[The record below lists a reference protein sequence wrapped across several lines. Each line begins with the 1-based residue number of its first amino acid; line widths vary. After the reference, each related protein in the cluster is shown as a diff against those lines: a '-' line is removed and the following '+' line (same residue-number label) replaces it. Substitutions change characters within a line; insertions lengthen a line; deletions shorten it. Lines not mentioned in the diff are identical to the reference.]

1 MSIRPAPPA
10 SGGACARKPMP
21 SRRVAIFGATSAI
34 AQAVA
39 RRMAARGDALV
50 LVGRDPQRLAAV
62 AADLSVRGAPA
73 VHALTSD
80 LADASRHDGLVAQA
94 WTALGG
100 IDVALIAHGY
110 LGSQR
115 EAETSPAELA
125 AILDTNFTSA
135 ASLATHL
142 AAAFEKQGSG
152 TLAAIGSVAGDR
164 GRQSNYAYGAAKGG
178 LAIFLDGL
186 RHRLAAKGVRV
197 VTLKPGFVDTP
208 MTRDFPK
215 GPLWAS
221 PDRAAASIVAA
232 IDRGA
237 SVAYVPGFWRAI
249 MLVIRA
255 LPEWLLFRT
264 RL

>member
-1 MSIRPAPPA
+1 MAEP
-10 SGGACARKPMP
+10 
-21 SRRVAIFGATSAI
+21 RRVAIFGATSAI

-39 RRMAARGDALV
+39 REFARRCDMLV
-50 LVGRDPQRLAAV
+50 LVGRNAERLAAV
-62 AADLSVRGAPA
+62 ASDLRVRGAGA
-73 VHALTSD
+73 VHTLVAD
-80 LADASRHDGLVAQA
+80 LNETARHDALVEEA
-94 WTALGG
+94 WNALGG
-100 IDVALIAHGY
+100 LDVALIAHGT
-110 LGSQR
+110 LGKQR
-115 EAETSPAELA
+115 EAESSGEKLQEILA
-125 AILDTNFTSA
+125 ANFTSA
-135 ASLATHL
+135 ASLAMGL
-142 AAAFEKQGSG
+142 AQRFERQGSG

-186 RHRLAAKGVRV
+186 RHRLHASGVRV

-215 GPLWAS
+215 GPLWAT
-221 PDRAAASIVAA
+221 PEQAAAAIVRA

-249 MLVIRA
+249 MLVIRN

>member
-1 MSIRPAPPA
+1 MA
-10 SGGACARKPMP
+10 
-21 SRRVAIFGATSAI
+21 SRRVAIFAATSAI

-39 RRMAARGDALV
+39 RRMAERGDAML
-50 LVGRDPQRLAAV
+50 LVGRDARRLEAV
-62 AADLSVRGAPA
+62 AGDLEARGAPA
-73 VHALTSD
+73 AITLVAD
-80 LADASRHDGLVAQA
+80 LRDASRHRELVTQA
-94 WTALGG
+94 WAALGG
-100 IDVALIAHGY
+100 VDVALIAHGY

-115 EAETSPAELA
+115 EAESSPQELA
-125 AILDTNFTSA
+125 AILDTNFASA
-135 ASLATHL
+135 ASLAMHL
-142 AAAFEKQGSG
+142 AEAFERQGSG

-186 RHRLAAKGVRV
+186 RHRLAGKGIRV

-221 PDRAAASIVAA
+221 ADRVAAGIVAA

-237 SVAYVPGFWRAI
+237 SVAYVPRFWRAI
-249 MLVIRA
+249 MLVIRS
-255 LPEWLLFRT
+255 LPEWLLFKT

>member
-1 MSIRPAPPA
+1 VA
-10 SGGACARKPMP
+10 S
-21 SRRVAIFGATSAI
+21 RVAIFGATSAI

-39 RRMAARGDALV
+39 RRLAERGDAFILIA
-50 LVGRDPQRLAAV
+50 RDGQRLDAV
-62 AADLSVRGAPA
+62 AADLEVRGASG
-73 VHALTSD
+73 VHSLVADLT
-80 LADASRHDGLVAQA
+80 DASRHAELVAQCWA
-94 WTALGG
+94 AHGG

-115 EAETSPAELA
+115 MAESSPAELA
-125 AILDTNFTSA
+125 AILDANFVSA
-135 ASLATHL
+135 ASLAMRL
-142 AAAFEKQGSG
+142 AESFAQQRSG
-152 TLAAIGSVAGDR
+152 TLAAIASVAGDR

-186 RHRLAAKGVRV
+186 RHRLAPQGVKV
-197 VTLKPGFVDTP
+197 VTIKPGFVDTP

-215 GPLWAS
+215 GPLWAT
-221 PDRAAASIVAA
+221 PEAVAGGIVRA

-249 MLVIRA
+249 MLVIRS
-255 LPEWLLFRT
+255 LPEWILFRT

>member
-1 MSIRPAPPA
+1 MAEP
-10 SGGACARKPMP
+10 
-21 SRRVAIFGATSAI
+21 RRVAIFGATSAI

-39 RRMAARGDALV
+39 RQLAQRCDTLV
-50 LVGRDPQRLAAV
+50 LVGRNPERLEAV
-62 AADLSVRGAPA
+62 AADVRVRGAGA
-73 VHALTSD
+73 VHTLVAD
-80 LADASRHDGLVAQA
+80 LNDTGRHDGLVDEA
-94 WTALGG
+94 WNALGG
-100 IDVALIAHGY
+100 LDVALIAHGV
-110 LGSQR
+110 LGRQKDA
-115 EAETSPAELA
+115 EASGEHLQEILA
-125 AILDTNFTSA
+125 SNFTSA
-135 ASLATHL
+135 ASLAMRL
-142 AAAFEKQGSG
+142 AQRFERQGSG

-186 RHRLAAKGVRV
+186 RHRLHASGVRV

-215 GPLWAS
+215 GPLWAT
-221 PDRAAASIVAA
+221 PEQAAAAIVRA

-249 MLVIRA
+249 LLVIRS
-255 LPEWLLFRT
+255 LPEWVLFRT

>member
-1 MSIRPAPPA
+1 MA
-10 SGGACARKPMP
+10 

-50 LVGRDPQRLAAV
+50 LVGRDAARLQAV
-62 AADLSVRGAPA
+62 AADLEVRGAPA
-73 VHALTSD
+73 AHT
-80 LADASRHDGLVAQA
+80 LVADLNDTAHHADLVRQA
-94 WTALGG
+94 WAALGG
-100 IDVALIAHGY
+100 VDIALIAHGY

-115 EAETSPAELA
+115 EAESSPGELA
-125 AILDTNFTSA
+125 AILDTNFVSPV
-135 ASLATHL
+135 SLAMRL
-142 AAAFEKQGSG
+142 AEAFEHQGSG

-178 LAIFLDGL
+178 LATFLGGL
-186 RHRLAAKGVRV
+186 RHRLASRGVRV
-197 VTLKPGFVDTP
+197 VTLKPGFIDTP

-221 PDRAAASIVAA
+221 PDRAAAGIVAA

-237 SVAYVPGFWRAI
+237 SVTYVPGFWRPI
-249 MLVIRA
+249 MWVIRA
-255 LPEWLLFRT
+255 LPDWLLFKT